1 VAIVRLFAS
10 ARAAAG
16 RSRDDV
22 PGATVAEVLA
32 TAGSRYGAGF
42 RDVLDTC
49 TVWVNGEPAEPSTGV
64 TASDEIAVLPPVS
77 GGSA

>member
-1 VAIVRLFAS
+1 MFAS

-32 TAGSRYGAGF
+32 TAGRRYGPAF
-42 RDVLDTC
+42 VDVLDTC
-49 TVWVNGEPAEPSTGV
+49 KVWVNGEPAEPSTNV
-64 TASDEIAVLPPVS
+64 TAADEIAVLPPVS